1 MKLLKVIYI
10 SFLVATLALTLSCAS
25 KPSEEEPPSDLADA
39 TSDVASSSA
48 TAATGDTS
56 EGDLSSPET
65 GRPAVQAPEPAPA
78 PAVPPP
84 AMEESLDSPP
94 QANANEG
101 APEPVPA
108 PAAPPPE
115 VAQDNTPAPAP
126 GPEVPAPES
135 APIDN
140 SGPPAKLTGLDFKAN
155 VNGGTVVIRT
165 DKPVQ
170 FSTRKNSQTNQL
182 VVELPN
188 TRIPKNFRRP
198 YDTKEFSGPIGSINA
213 YQSQGN
219 GRIVIQLREAVEP
232 GVSQNGNVISV
243 AGQGGAP
250 PANVAE
256 QTDKAAAQNAEV
268 ADTGSENSDET
279 INETSTALKE
289 DSALQKSSVDDFAF
303 GSNSKFYGRPISLEL
318 KDADIRDV
326 FAFIS
331 EESGLNIVIGDDVN
345 GRVTLKLRKIPWD
358 QALMVLLQSK
368 SLGYVRQGKILRIS
382 TLATLQ
388 RESDS
393 ARGVL
398 DAQRLLEPLHVQVFP
413 ISYAIVGDIE
423 AQTKDFLSPRGKA
436 RSDKRTNNLV
446 VTDIDENL
454 VRIKAL
460 VKRLDTQTPQ
470 VIIEAKVIEARE
482 SYQRMMGVN
491 WAFTGNQT
499 DTGLSNSQG
508 QAINITPNASTQAP
522 AQGFLNAGFSLGQLD
537 VFGNLTASLNLL
549 EIEGLAKVLSA
560 PRIVTLDRQ
569 EADISQ
575 TSNIPYITTTLAAT
589 AVPGSAPVAS
599 NQVGF
604 VSVKLE
610 LKVKP
615 QITVD
620 GSVIMDLDVLR
631 QFADPV
637 IVPGSPPQVNSRE
650 AKTQVLVE
658 NGDTIVIGGI
668 YQVDTTDTTS
678 GVPWLMNI
686 PVLGWLFKNKSVN
699 RDKNELVIFL
709 TPRILNREKAFD
721 KSVEIGPEISSS
733 MGAPGTN
740 GTKSD
745 SDKGATKPGGAPA
758 QAPPAAPAPPSPNSP
773 GGAG

>member
-1 MKLLKVIYI
+1 M
-10 SFLVATLALTLSCAS
+10 
-25 KPSEEEPPSDLADA
+25 
-39 TSDVASSSA
+39 
-48 TAATGDTS
+48 
-56 EGDLSSPET
+56 
-65 GRPAVQAPEPAPA
+65 
-78 PAVPPP
+78 
-84 AMEESLDSPP
+84 
-94 QANANEG
+94 
-101 APEPVPA
+101 
-108 PAAPPPE
+108 
-115 VAQDNTPAPAP
+115 
-126 GPEVPAPES
+126 
-135 APIDN
+135 DN
-140 SGPPAKLTGLDFKAN
+140 SGPAAKLTGLDFKAN
-155 VNGGTVVIRT
+155 VNGGTVVIKT
-165 DKPVQ
+165 DKPVP
-170 FSTRKNSQTNQL
+170 FSTRKNAQTNQL

-188 TRIPKNFRRP
+188 TRIPRNFRRP
-198 YDTKEFSGPIGSINA
+198 YDTKEFSGPIASINA

-219 GRIVIQLREAVEP
+219 GRIVIQLREAIEP
-232 GVSQNGNVISV
+232 GVSQSGNIISV
-243 AGQGGAP
+243 AGQAGGTA
-250 PANVAE
+250 ATVAE
-256 QTDKAAAQNAEV
+256 QNQPPPVQSTEAADV
-268 ADTGSENSDET
+268 GSENSDET
-279 INETSTALKE
+279 ITESSTALKE
-289 DSALQKSSVDDFAF
+289 DSALQKSSVDDFTF
-303 GSNSKFYGRPISLEL
+303 GNSNKFYGRPISLEL

-331 EESGLNIVIGDDVN
+331 EESGLNIVIGDDVI
-345 GRVTLKLRKIPWD
+345 GKVTLKLRKIPWD

-388 RESDS
+388 KESDA

-413 ISYAIVGDIE
+413 ISYANVVDIE
-423 AQTKDFLSPRGKA
+423 AQTKDFLSSRGKA

-446 VTDIDENL
+446 VTDIDEDL

-482 SYQRMMGVN
+482 SYQRLMGVN
-491 WAFTGNQT
+491 WNFTGAQT
-499 DTGLSNSQG
+499 DTGTTNGTG
-508 QAINITPNASTQAP
+508 QPVYITPNATTTAP

-549 EIEGLAKVLSA
+549 ETEGLAKVLSA

-589 AVPGSAPVAS
+589 AVPGSAPIAT

-615 QITVD
+615 QITVA

-637 IVPGSPPQVNSRE
+637 TVAGSPPQVNSRE

-668 YQVDTTDTTS
+668 YQSDTTDATT

-686 PVLGWLFKNKSVN
+686 PVLGWLFKNKTIN

-721 KSVEIGPEISSS
+721 KTTDIGEISSS
-733 MGAPGTN
+733 AGAPGTN
-740 GTKSD
+740 G
-745 SDKGATKPGGAPA
+745 GGANPPAVPA
-758 QAPPAAPAPPSPNSP
+758 QAPPVVPTVPAPVGPSAP